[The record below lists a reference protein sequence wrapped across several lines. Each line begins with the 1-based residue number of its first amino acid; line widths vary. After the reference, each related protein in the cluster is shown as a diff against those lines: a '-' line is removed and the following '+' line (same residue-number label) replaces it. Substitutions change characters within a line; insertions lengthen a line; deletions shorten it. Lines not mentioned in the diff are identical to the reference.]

1 MWYVSLGFGALELEP
16 WPGRQKVTTRQREV
30 MAGDSVMCRNIFED
44 EEFPWRR
51 RSVERSLWR
60 AVSITLVRPW
70 EDSNVKDD
78 IAAVSKQY

>member
-44 EEFPWRR
+44 EERGKVV
-51 RSVERSLWR
+51 VEGRVNYAGE
-60 AVSITLVRPW
+60 AVGGFECER
-70 EDSNVKDD
+70 
-78 IAAVSKQY
+78 